1 MIKNCIENLLNPFRI
16 FILSGALIIIAGFS
30 ACQQV
35 KPTVATLPSPSP
47 SVIPLET
54 PGIDPQLTLRSA
66 DYSLVTLPLIDAF
79 LSDQTFA
86 AKAQQQLGLTNEQMA
101 QIQKSARQKT
111 AQLRETRTDSYTY
124 STPEAHEQA
133 MQVLRGTIGETKTQE
148 FTKYLYERWGEDS
161 ETASATPS
169 PAENKSPASVAKN
182 ALPTGVNNIPSD
194 TRIVVNTP
202 AFRMDVFK
210 DGQLQKSYKIGIG
223 YPEFPIPVALRK
235 ANTLIFNPTWTPPDE
250 PWVESPSSKVK
261 VGQTV
266 AAGSSL
272 NPLGPIKIPIG
283 LPSLIHG
290 GKTPAKLGTFASH
303 GCVGLTDSQVREFSQ
318 MLADLSGA
326 PLSQDE
332 LAQYARNKTE
342 TKNVKLPKTIPVEL
356 RYETIVVEDGKLHIY
371 RDVYDRNTNSEE
383 ELRRVLQS
391 YEVNLD
397 DLSKQEQTQVQT
409 ALKSMARD
417 ASGKA
422 DSTTSSPSPTPA
434 TESKKDSSQPTRQSI
449 TRSIKGAKVIVIE
462 LNALKGKGYPAPVNL
477 NTGTSSIPVAT
488 KTSKK

>member
-1 MIKNCIENLLNPFRI
+1 MIKNYLKSFMNLFRI
-16 FILSGALIIIAGFS
+16 FILSGSLIIIAGFS

-47 SVIPLET
+47 SIIPLET
-54 PGIDPQLTLRSA
+54 PGIDPQLTLHSA

-101 QIQKSARQKT
+101 QIQKSARQET
-111 AQLRETRTDSYTY
+111 AQLRETATDSYTY
-124 STPEAHEQA
+124 STPEAHQQA
-133 MQVLRGTIGETKTQE
+133 MQVLRSSIGEAKAQE
-148 FTKYLYERWGEDS
+148 FSKYLVERWGEDP
-161 ETASATPS
+161 ETASTASS
-169 PAENKSPASVAKN
+169 PAPTSVAKN
-182 ALPTGVNNIPSD
+182 ALPTDVNNIPSD

-261 VGQTV
+261 VGKTV

-283 LPSLIHG
+283 MPSLIHG
-290 GKTPAKLGTFASH
+290 GKSPAKLGTFASH

-332 LAQYARNKTE
+332 MAQYARNKTE

-422 DSTTSSPSPTPA
+422 DSTASSPSPSPA
-434 TESKKDSSQPTRQSI
+434 TESKKDSSQPTRQPI
-449 TRSIKGAKVIVIE
+449 TRSIKGAKEMVIE
-462 LNALKGKGYPAPVNL
+462 LSALKGKGYPAPVNL
-477 NTGTSSIPVAT
+477 NTGTSSVPVAT